1 MSPKS
6 GERKMKIAVFG
17 SGMVGGALASKLV
30 SLGHEVTMGSR
41 SASSEK
47 GKEWLASVKSEKAAI
62 GTFTDAAK
70 GAELIFNAT
79 LGQASQKVL
88 ELAGAEN
95 LNGKILVDISNPLD
109 FSNGMPPTLTVC
121 NTDSIGE
128 QIQAA
133 FPEVKV
139 VKTLNT
145 VNANLMVD
153 PSGVP
158 GDHTMFLAGNDAE
171 AKKFVEGT
179 VLREWFGWKSVLDLG
194 GISSARGTEM
204 YLPLWIRIWGALGT
218 ASFNIQIN
226 KASS

>member
-1 MSPKS
+1 M
-6 GERKMKIAVFG
+6 KMKIAVFG
-17 SGMVGGALASKLV
+17 TGMVGVALASKLV

-47 GKEWLASVKSEKAAI
+47 GKAWLDSLKSAQVNSEKAKV
-62 GTFTDAAK
+62 GTFADAAA

-79 LGQASQKVL
+79 LGQASLEALTLARAENMKGKVL
-88 ELAGAEN
+88 L
-95 LNGKILVDISNPLD
+95 DISNPLD
-109 FSNGMPPTLTVC
+109 FSKGMPPTLTVC

-145 VNANLMVD
+145 VNANLMVE

-171 AKKFVEGT
+171 AKQFVERV
-179 VLREWFGWKSVLDLG
+179 VLRDWFGWKSVLDLG
-194 GISSARGTEM
+194 GISSARGMEM
-204 YLPLWIRIWGALGT
+204 YLPLWIRLWGALGT
-218 ASFNIQIN
+218 PSFNIQIN
-226 KASS
+226 RANS

>member
-1 MSPKS
+1 
-6 GERKMKIAVFG
+6 MKIAVFG
-17 SGMVGGALASKLV
+17 TGMVGVALASKLV

-47 GKEWLASVKSEKAAI
+47 GKAWLDSLKSAQVNSEKAKV
-62 GTFTDAAK
+62 GTFADAAA

-79 LGQASQKVL
+79 LGQASLEALTLARAENMKGKVL
-88 ELAGAEN
+88 L
-95 LNGKILVDISNPLD
+95 DISNPLD
-109 FSNGMPPTLTVC
+109 FSKGMPPTLTVC

-128 QIQAA
+128 QIQTA

-145 VNANLMVD
+145 VNANLMVE

-171 AKKFVEGT
+171 AKQFVERV
-179 VLREWFGWKSVLDLG
+179 VLRDWFGWKSVLDLG
-194 GISSARGTEM
+194 GISSARGMEM
-204 YLPLWIRIWGALGT
+204 YLPLWIRLWGALGT
-218 ASFNIQIN
+218 PSFNIQIN
-226 KASS
+226 RANS